1 MKKLIV
7 LLLVCIAFLANTS
20 YAQEQ
25 HPIDQFEEN
34 AIAKDW
40 TTAGMNNATYQA
52 MEMWE
57 EEMNKYYN
65 LLMNIL
71 DDDRKE
77 LLRVSQENWTSFK
90 DAEFDVIDTIYPSMG
105 TMWSNIR
112 TSDMRGLVKERA
124 LTLKFYY
131 EENLEHLED
140 MEEDIE

>member
-1 MKKLIV
+1 MGKV
-7 LLLVCIAFLANTS
+7 T
-20 YAQEQ
+20 
-25 HPIDQFEEN
+25 
-34 AIAKDW
+34 KDW

-52 MEMWE
+52 MKMWE

-65 LLMNIL
+65 LLMDIL

-77 LLRVSQENWTSFK
+77 LLRVSQDNWIAFK
-90 DAEFDVIDTIYPSMG
+90 DSEFKVIGTIYPSMG

-112 TSDMRGLVKERA
+112 TSDMRGLIKERA

-140 MEEDIE
+140 MKGYIK